1 MESKVGGT
9 GEMLQWLRAPAAL
22 PENLDLIPSSQ
33 VILNHLYHQ
42 FQVVNSFFWP
52 LRVIDVVQAYS
63 HTHK

>member
-1 MESKVGGT
+1 MESKVKGT

-22 PENLDLIPSSQ
+22 PENLDLIPSIQ
-33 VILNHLYHQ
+33 VNQNHLYQQ
-42 FQVVNSFFWP
+42 FRVINSFFWA